1 MRENPY
7 GIQYTGRIVRVEGG
21 ERRHVFNKKTG
32 GALCGA
38 GLHRNGSVIPGA
50 IITSSGKK
58 VDCLRCIK
66 ILYVDHA
73 QRYIVERS
81 LRPSAVDKR
90 YKHTMIA
97 GGRQGFAIGRKKTEN
112 STPELPYGPFSVADF
127 RRGSN
132 AHPTQTRLAAKRRRG
147 APRVRIIS
155 PAVAGGAPRV
165 ASNPKR
171 VISLKDWK
179 KAMSRAED
187 RGDVATIRA
196 LEMALDMGAVAQPRK
211 KKAR

>member
-7 GIQYTGRIVRVEGG
+7 GIQYTGRIVHIKGG

-38 GLHRNGSVIPGA
+38 GLHRDGKVIAGA
-50 IITSSGKK
+50 VATSTGKK

-73 QRYIVERS
+73 QRYLVERS
-81 LRPSAVDKR
+81 LRPSAAGKR
-90 YKHTMIA
+90 YKHAMVA
-97 GGRQGFAIGRKKTEN
+97 GGRQGFAIGRKKTKN
-112 STPELPYGPFSVADF
+112 STPELPYGPSSVADF

-132 AHPTQTRLAAKRRRG
+132 EHPTQTRLASKRQR
-147 APRVRIIS
+147 AAARVRIIR
-155 PAVAGGAPRV
+155 PAAPAPRV
-165 ASNPKR
+165 ASNPKP
-171 VISLKDWK
+171 VIALKEWQ

-187 RGDVATIRA
+187 RGDSVTIRA
-196 LEMALDMGAVAQPRK
+196 LEMALRMGAVEQPRK